1 MEAFAISVSATL
13 EDGVTPGL
21 LRIIDR
27 LTAANAAMLDFAANV
42 RNLSRLGLNIGASL
56 KKAAEGATALGDSSA
71 GLTRA
76 SYVLDSMAVSS
87 ADLARNMAAAN
98 KAAGRGAIIG
108 GGYRGGSGGDGGETG
123 PAYGAGEHERN
134 SPIWNH
140 VGKATK
146 GAALVT
152 GGVVVGG
159 VYENAKLQD
168 AVALS
173 MQAQGIPM
181 QQQGAMSKVLMARA
195 EDAYSQY
202 GFTGKGLGD
211 FAHGFLGADFLLHGF
226 APKDRDLIESTVLPY
241 AANEAA
247 IKGVPMDE
255 TMKSFI
261 ELAHMAGA
269 YTASDIKKVLPAF
282 INTSLSTDVSIQQL
296 TRQASYAMK
305 PLMQIGVSAP
315 TVLAMVAAM
324 NRAGVTNTK
333 SGTWLADAFL
343 NLQPKTLGSALFKS
357 SPQTQALHQ
366 LGLLDAQNHLTYLA
380 KDGKVDAMR
389 ALQIVHAHIEK
400 MSPTEAEGIV
410 LRAVGKQGGRG
421 ILTLADSSVLPQ
433 LSSILAAQASVEDPN
448 GIKNEILANSP
459 GAKVRLTAAN
469 AELTAMNATSGA
481 TNSVNK
487 LLGSALS
494 LAKTARTFSEKHPY
508 EALGGIA
515 GGVFAGMTAWKL
527 VGMGTEATA
536 GAIGKKLIPAIAKGI
551 GGLIMR
557 ALDGLSVGLLD
568 ASMGATIAGAGAA
581 TIALG
586 TTIAAAFG
594 YGVGKL
600 FIGAINWAVS
610 HISGKSFDLSAA
622 IGGGIYD
629 LLHPDVSKLHPDV
642 SKLHPDVSKLHP
654 DVSKLYPDVSKLYPD
669 VSKLYPDVSKL
680 HPDVSK
686 NITAPTPLPPRS
698 QQAIVHHTQIHMD
711 GKKVAEV
718 VTQHQASA
726 AAKPPSGPNQIM
738 WGLGLNN
745 PSLTSAL
752 R

>member
-1 MEAFAISVSATL
+1 MEAFAISVAATL

-21 LRIIDR
+21 LRIIDS
-27 LTAANAAMLDFAANV
+27 LTAANAAMLDFVANV
-42 RNLSRLGLNIGASL
+42 RNLSRLSLTIGRNL
-56 KKAAEGATALGDSSA
+56 EKAAAGATALGDASA

-76 SYVLDSMAVSS
+76 SYVLDTMAASS
-87 ADLARNMAAAN
+87 ADLARNMAAA

-108 GGYRGGSGGDGGETG
+108 GGYRGGSGGGGNE
-123 PAYGAGEHERN
+123 PVFAYGAGAHERN
-134 SPIWNH
+134 SPMWNN

-146 GAALVT
+146 GAAWVT
-152 GGVVVGG
+152 GGVVAGG

-168 AVALS
+168 VVALS

-181 QQQGAMSKVLMARA
+181 QQQGAMSKVLMARV
-195 EDAYSQY
+195 EDAYSKY

-261 ELAHMAGA
+261 SLAHMAGA
-269 YTASDIKKVLPAF
+269 YTAPDIEKVLPAF
-282 INTSLSTDVSIQQL
+282 INTSLSTDVSIPQI

-305 PLMQIGVSAP
+305 PLMQLGISAP
-315 TVLAMVAAM
+315 MVLAMVAAM
-324 NRAGVTNTK
+324 NRAGITNTK
-333 SGTWLADAFL
+333 AGTWLADAFV

-366 LGLLDAQNHLTYLA
+366 LGLLDANNHLTYLG

-448 GIKNEILANSP
+448 GIRNEILANSP
-459 GAKVRLTAAN
+459 GAKARLAAAN
-469 AELTAMNATSGA
+469 AELVAMNATAGA
-481 TNSVNK
+481 MESVNK

-508 EALGGIA
+508 ETLGGIA
-515 GGVFAGMTAWKL
+515 GGVFTGMTVWKL
-527 VGMGTEATA
+527 AGMGTDAAA

-557 ALDGLSVGLLD
+557 ALGGLSVGLLD
-568 ASMGATIAGAGAA
+568 AAMGATIAGAGAA

-586 TTIAAAFG
+586 ATIAAAFG

-600 FIGAINWAVS
+600 FTGAINWAVS

-629 LLHPDVSKLHPDV
+629 LLHPDVA
-642 SKLHPDVSKLHP
+642 
-654 DVSKLYPDVSKLYPD
+654 
-669 VSKLYPDVSKL
+669 
-680 HPDVSK
+680 K
-686 NITAPTPLPPRS
+686 NLTAPTPLPPRS
-698 QQAIVHHTQIHMD
+698 QQAVVHHTQIHMD

-718 VTQHQASA
+718 VTHHQATS
-726 AAKPPSGPNQIM
+726 AAKPPAGPNQTV

-745 PSLTSAL
+745 PSLTAAL

>member
-1 MEAFAISVSATL
+1 MEAFAISVAATL

-21 LRIIDR
+21 LRIIDS

-56 KKAAEGATALGDSSA
+56 KKAAEGATALGESSA

-76 SYVLDSMAVSS
+76 SYVLDTMAASS
-87 ADLARNMAAAN
+87 ADLARNMAAA
-98 KAAGRGAIIG
+98 KAAGRGTIIG
-108 GGYRGGSGGDGGETG
+108 GGYRGGSGGNGE
-123 PAYGAGEHERN
+123 PEFAYSAGAHERN
-134 SPIWNH
+134 SPIWNN

-146 GAALVT
+146 GAAWVT
-152 GGVVVGG
+152 GGVVAGG

-168 AVALS
+168 VVALS

-181 QQQGAMSKVLMARA
+181 QQQGAMSKVLMARV
-195 EDAYSQY
+195 EDAYSKY
-202 GFTGKGLGD
+202 GFTGKGLAD

-226 APKDRDLIESTVLPY
+226 APKDRDLIESSVLPY

-261 ELAHMAGA
+261 SLAHMAGA
-269 YTASDIKKVLPAF
+269 YTAPDIAKLMPAF
-282 INTSLSTDVSIQQL
+282 INTSLSTDVSIPQI

-305 PLMQIGVSAP
+305 PLMQLGVSAP
-315 TVLAMVAAM
+315 MVLAMVAAM
-324 NRAGVTNTK
+324 NRAGITNTK
-333 SGTWLADAFL
+333 AGTWLADAFV

-357 SPQTQALHQ
+357 SPQTKALHQ
-366 LGLLDAQNHLTYLA
+366 LGLLDAQNHLTYLG

-448 GIKNEILANSP
+448 GIRNEILANSP
-459 GAKVRLTAAN
+459 GAKARLTAAN
-469 AELTAMNATSGA
+469 AELTAMNATAGA
-481 TNSVNK
+481 MDSVNK

-508 EALGGIA
+508 ETLGGIA
-515 GGVFAGMTAWKL
+515 GGVFAGMTTWKL
-527 VGMGTEATA
+527 VGMGADATA
-536 GAIGKKLIPAIAKGI
+536 GAIGKKLTPLIAKGI
-551 GGLIMR
+551 GSLIVR
-557 ALDGLSVGLLD
+557 ALGGLSSGLLD
-568 ASMGATIAGAGAA
+568 AAMGATLVESGAVLVGLTALVTGA
-581 TIALG
+581 I
-586 TTIAAAFG
+586 G
-594 YGVGKL
+594 YGIGTLLNKGIDAAIHTLSGGKESNL
-600 FIGAINWAVS
+600 GGAI
-610 HISGKSFDLSAA
+610 
-622 IGGGIYD
+622 YD
-629 LLHPDVSKLHPDV
+629 WLHPDVA
-642 SKLHPDVSKLHP
+642 
-654 DVSKLYPDVSKLYPD
+654 
-669 VSKLYPDVSKL
+669 
-680 HPDVSK
+680 K
-686 NITAPTPLPPRS
+686 NLTAPTPLPPRS
-698 QQAIVHHTQIHMD
+698 QQTVVHHTQIHMD

-718 VTQHQASA
+718 VTHHQASA
-726 AAKPPSGPNQIM
+726 AAKPPAGPNQTV

-745 PSLTSAL
+745 PSLTAAL